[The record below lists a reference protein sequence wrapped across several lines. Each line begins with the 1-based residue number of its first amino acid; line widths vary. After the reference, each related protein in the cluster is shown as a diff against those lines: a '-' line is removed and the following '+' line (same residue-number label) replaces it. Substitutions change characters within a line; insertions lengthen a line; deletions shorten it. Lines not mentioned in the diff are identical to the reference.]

1 MEHLKQL
8 LDFLSSLKLAVIL
21 LVLLLVGLS
30 AGTIIESRSGVEAA
44 GRLVYYSWWF
54 LGLQGL
60 FAINLAASL
69 ASLFPWGKRRVGFVM
84 VHASLLLIFAGSALT
99 YFFKIEGSLGLWEG
113 ESGSAI
119 ENHDKEGNLLST
131 HKLPFAVKLDDFVLE
146 TYQGTMRPSGFL
158 SKVQITDLDT
168 GKSFPARIF
177 MNNELHHRGYS
188 LFQSSYRQEGGRE
201 ATVLSVSKDPGQNVV
216 FAGYIALVL
225 GMIVVLFTRI
235 TQFRERA
242 AAQPAG
248 LPTMPAA
255 PGGFSLP
262 TRNLVI
268 LLALAGSALAG
279 SATVSAQPVVGDP
292 DVLRKLPVQHDGRT
306 MPLDTLARETV
317 WKVTGSHSWNGED
330 PVSTF
335 AGWLFDSK
343 AALEAPVVRLGSKE
357 LLDAVGLPRG
367 TKHASFLSIVQNP
380 KAFQL
385 IQAAEQAAERD
396 QPRGGLLK
404 EGEKL
409 RERLVAFQQILER
422 DVVRPIPVPGN
433 PGARW
438 GVPSVLSV
446 DSLYALLHGPR
457 REGWPSAGKI
467 DTEIFYNRLNPVRL
481 SWIVLLGSLVLT
493 IAASFLDGRPARF
506 VDWAAAGLLLAGF
519 LMMTW
524 GIGLR
529 WSAGERIPAANMYE
543 SMLFL
548 AWGVGLFAVIAY
560 ALIRNRLVVANAATM
575 AALTMALADLLPIDR
590 FIHPIAPVLA
600 GTPWLAIHVP
610 IIMVGYAVLALGLVV
625 AHMQVGV
632 SIFAPRRTDL
642 AEKMYELL
650 YWYMF
655 VGSIFLLAG
664 ILTGSMWAASSWGRY
679 WGWDP
684 KEVWSLVGFLAYMA
698 ILHLKVDKVIGT
710 FGVAVISIAAFQTIV
725 MTYLGVNFVLGSGM
739 HAYGAGDSP
748 IVKWMILVAAVE
760 GAYLLWGIAAY
771 RQSLRPAG
779 NA

>member
-1 MEHLKQL
+1 MNRLVAL
-8 LDFLSSLKLAVIL
+8 LSSLKLAVVL

-30 AGTIIESRSGVEAA
+30 AGTIVESRAGVETA

-60 FAINLAASL
+60 FAVNLAASL
-69 ASLFPWGKRRVGFVM
+69 ADLFPWGKRRVGFVL
-84 VHASLLLIFAGSALT
+84 VHASLLLIFVGSALT
-99 YFFKIEGSLGLWEG
+99 YLFKVEGSLFLWEG
-113 ESGSAI
+113 QSGSVI
-119 ENHDKEGNLLST
+119 EHRDREGNVVAR
-131 HKLPFAVKLDDFVLE
+131 HQLPFAVKLDDFVLE
-146 TYQGTMRPSGFL
+146 TYPGTMRPSGFM
-158 SKVQITDLDT
+158 SVVQVTDTDS
-168 GKSFPARIF
+168 GKTVPARIF
-177 MNNELHHRGYS
+177 MNHELHHRGYS
-188 LFQSSYRQEGGRE
+188 LFQSSYQQQEGRE
-201 ATVLSVSKDPGQNVV
+201 ATILSVSKDPGQNVV

-235 TQFRERA
+235 TQARERA
-242 AAQPAG
+242 QAPAPSAPVG
-248 LPTMPAA
+248 ISLPTMR
-255 PGGFSLP
+255 SL
-262 TRNLVI
+262 LL
-268 LLALAGSALAG
+268 LLAVGGALSVPGRAD
-279 SATVSAQPVVGDP
+279 AAAVVGDP
-292 DVLRKLPVQHDGRT
+292 DVLRRVPVQHDGRT

-317 WKVTGSHSWNGED
+317 WKVTGSYSWKGED
-330 PVSTF
+330 PVATF
-335 AGWLFDSK
+335 SGWLFDPQ
-343 AALEAPVVRLGSKE
+343 AAVEAPVVRLGSRE
-357 LLDAVGLPRG
+357 FLDAIGLPRG
-367 TKHASFLSIVQNP
+367 TKHASFVTLVRNP
-380 KAFQL
+380 RAFQL
-385 IQAAEQAAERD
+385 IQAAEEAESHD
-396 QPRGGLLK
+396 QPRQGLLK
-404 EGEKL
+404 EAEKVK
-409 RERLVAFQQILER
+409 ERLLALQAVLER
-422 DVVRPIPVPGN
+422 QSVRPIPFPGN
-433 PGARW
+433 PRARW
-438 GVPSVLSV
+438 GFPPDLTAE
-446 DSLYALLHGPR
+446 SLTFLAKGPR
-457 REGWPSAGKI
+457 REGWPTADQI

-481 SWIVLLGSLVLT
+481 SWLILIGALALSVV
-493 IAASFLDGRPARF
+493 
-506 VDWAAAGLLLAGF
+506 AGLRSDRLGRVLDWSAFGLLVAGF
-519 LMMTW
+519 AMMTW

-529 WSAGERIPAANMYE
+529 WSAGDRIPAANMYE

-560 ALIRNRLVVANAATM
+560 ALIRNRVVVMNAAVM

-632 SIFAPRRTDL
+632 SIFSPARTDL

-725 MTYLGVNFVLGSGM
+725 MTYLGVNFVLSTGM
-739 HAYGAGDSP
+739 HSYGMGDSP
-748 IVKWMILVAAVE
+748 VVKWMALVATVE
-760 GAYLLWGIAAY
+760 AAFLVWGVVAY
-771 RQSLRPAG
+771 RRNLASAVREA
-779 NA
+779 